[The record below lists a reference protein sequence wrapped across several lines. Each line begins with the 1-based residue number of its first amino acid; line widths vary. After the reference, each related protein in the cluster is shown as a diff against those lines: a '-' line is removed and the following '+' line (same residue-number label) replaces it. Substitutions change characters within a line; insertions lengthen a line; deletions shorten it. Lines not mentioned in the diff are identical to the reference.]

1 MKRES
6 DTEIGTETQNEENR
20 LRKCVID
27 CQWFTMILPSQQVC
41 MYTCM
46 WVYMCI
52 FVLVCVQP
60 QIFAPYKGRCP
71 IQ

>member
-27 CQWFTMILPSQQVC
+27 CWGLP
-41 MYTCM
+41 
-46 WVYMCI
+46 
-52 FVLVCVQP
+52 
-60 QIFAPYKGRCP
+60 
-71 IQ
+71 